1 MSNDLSEA
9 ERRMIKFALKTI
21 TGKTSRADLDEN
33 DFLVPLVRVRLASL
47 ATNGNLNAKTFYD
60 NFAYGFNSFIK
71 DTFSERAK
79 EQESAADA
87 FDQLAFEFEDRKN
100 EDKRRKL
107 IQEYEIGAFETNLEI
122 ILASYKMAEAKK
134 NNVNEILPQI
144 RAMQAALSLKGNLT
158 GIDVSNIMEF
168 IADTTKSSL
177 YFESLVP
184 QEMRGMVKSLSA
196 LRSVASS
203 VALSWHFA
211 NLPREVL
218 MGFWTNLSNAMF
230 RRYGK
235 EAFTIK
241 DYGKALKY
249 LIYDSPKFI
258 TEITKIELLN
268 ELYALANMDLRN
280 MVENTIS
287 YKNGIIGGFSRYS
300 G

>member
-1 MSNDLSEA
+1 MNLFYSALSA
-9 ERRMIKFALKTI
+9 ECRSCRI
-21 TGKTSRADLDEN
+21 
-33 DFLVPLVRVRLASL
+33 LVCSASFSLVRGYAF
-47 ATNGNLNAKTFYD
+47 AKIRKKGTIYQERIAQDSDANCGIFIDLFPYD
-60 NFAYGFNSFIK
+60 NLPN
-71 DTFSERAK
+71 D
-79 EQESAADA
+79 
-87 FDQLAFEFEDRKN
+87 KN
-100 EDKRRKL
+100 KRRKL

-184 QEMRGMVKSLSA
+184 QEMRGMFKSLSA

-218 MGFWTNLSNAMF
+218 MGF
-230 RRYGK
+230 
-235 EAFTIK
+235 
-241 DYGKALKY
+241 
-249 LIYDSPKFI
+249 
-258 TEITKIELLN
+258 
-268 ELYALANMDLRN
+268 
-280 MVENTIS
+280 
-287 YKNGIIGGFSRYS
+287 
-300 G
+300 